1 MAYKVLT
8 VGDLKLLIADLP
20 DNTPNTPVVLAQGS
34 DSGNCQI
41 EVSNGAFFVKSKDE
55 EFIKTD
61 CLFMTSGF
69 LSQEQVD
76 NDPVIECI

>member
-8 VGDLKLLIADLP
+8 VGDLKLIMDGLP
-20 DNTPNTPVVLAQGS
+20 DNTPVVLAQGS

>member
-8 VGDLKLLIADLP
+8 VGDLKLILDSLP
-20 DNTPNTPVVLAQGS
+20 DNTPVVLAQGA

-41 EVSNGAFFVKSKDE
+41 EVSNGAFYVKSKDE
-55 EFIKTD
+55 VDIKTD

-69 LSQEQVD
+69 LSREQVD